1 MATEAKP
8 SAAAELTLIT
18 KERPLAAEMKAW
30 VEENLTRL
38 PPDQRA
44 LVMGVEHQNV
54 ISFDPATVL
63 PTLVENAGA
72 GITAAMVAARDAAI
86 LSIQDANEIKRKRKE
101 AYLAEVT
108 NNLFVGIERALRPNA
123 PLLLNKFKTAYKQ
136 GGAYAA
142 YHDGKR
148 AWDDP
153 AAAAAGLAAGAACRP
168 RA

>member
-86 LSIQDANEIKRKRKE
+86 QTIKDANEIKRKRKE

-123 PLLLNKFKTAYKQ
+123 PLLLKTSS
-136 GGAYAA
+136 
-142 YHDGKR
+142 
-148 AWDDP
+148 
-153 AAAAAGLAAGAACRP
+153 RP
-168 RA
+168 S